1 MKFFLAAIIIFLAVI
16 ISPLKS
22 FAQPGHSYD
31 NSSIARLMTFR
42 ILLKENLDAE
52 SKLLKRNKVKKIYL
66 KNSKDDF
73 WSERIRFIDVNG
85 LINMEYSFDTLQSP
99 VSAVRIVY
107 DSINM
112 PSIIYQTDESGLT
125 YISHFYYK
133 NGKISSIINSGDSID
148 YYLSAP
154 VYSDNPGEPMLTKIK
169 MQRYDDDYYYINF
182 KYSESGKLIRVYEEG
197 SPDLYKIL
205 NEPDK
210 ITLTTVENDKIVLEF
225 KNNIAQKMSLDF
237 DGGKGYISYENK
249 FSASGLRESVT
260 VSYKDIDG
268 KIRNYT
274 QYYQYEFYK

>member
-16 ISPLKS
+16 ISPFKS

-42 ILLKENLDAE
+42 ILFKENLDAE

-85 LINMEYSFDTLQSP
+85 LINMEYSFDTMQSP

-133 NGKISSIINSGDSID
+133 NGKISSIIYSGDSID

-268 KIRNYT
+268 KMRNYT